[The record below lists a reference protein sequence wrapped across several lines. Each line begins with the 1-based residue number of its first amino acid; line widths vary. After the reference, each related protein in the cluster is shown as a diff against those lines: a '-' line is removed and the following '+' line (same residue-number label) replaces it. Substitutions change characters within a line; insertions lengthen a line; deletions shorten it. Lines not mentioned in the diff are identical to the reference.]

1 MTDTKYERIVQ
12 NENDDVHTQNET
24 IELDYN
30 TKVEIPK
37 SNIKTNVIQTAISTV
52 ILILVY
58 FVLSIGLTFYQR
70 WLLEGFHF
78 PLSVV
83 LYHLIVKLILSAVI
97 RLVFRCITGR
107 SRILLD
113 WRTFYRNMAPTGL
126 ASGIDIGF
134 SNWGLEL
141 VTISL

>member
-1 MTDTKYERIVQ
+1 MTEAKYERIVQ
-12 NENDDVHTQNET
+12 NDNDVHTQNEI

-30 TKVEIPK
+30 TKVEMPK
-37 SNIKTNVIQTAISTV
+37 SNIKTNVIQTAIVTV
-52 ILILVY
+52 ILILIY

-83 LYHLIVKLILSAVI
+83 LYHLVVKLILSAVI
-97 RLVFRCITGR
+97 RLVYRCITGR

-141 VTISL
+141 VKISL

>member
-1 MTDTKYERIVQ
+1 MTEAKYERIVQ
-12 NENDDVHTQNET
+12 NDIDVHTQNEI

-30 TKVEIPK
+30 TKVEMPK
-37 SNIKTNVIQTAISTV
+37 SNIKANVIQTAIVTV
-52 ILILVY
+52 ILILIY

-83 LYHLIVKLILSAVI
+83 LYHLVVKLFLSAVI
-97 RLVFRCITGR
+97 RLVYRCITGR

-141 VTISL
+141 VKISL

>member
-1 MTDTKYERIVQ
+1 MTEAKYERIVQ
-12 NENDDVHTQNET
+12 NETDVHTQNEI

-30 TKVEIPK
+30 TKVEMPK
-37 SNIKTNVIQTAISTV
+37 SNIKTNVIQTAIVTV
-52 ILILVY
+52 ILILIY

-83 LYHLIVKLILSAVI
+83 LYHLVVKLFLSAVI
-97 RLVFRCITGR
+97 RLIYRCITGR

-141 VTISL
+141 VKISL

>member
-1 MTDTKYERIVQ
+1 MTEAKYERIVQ
-12 NENDDVHTQNET
+12 NDNDVHTQNEI

-30 TKVEIPK
+30 TKVEMPK
-37 SNIKTNVIQTAISTV
+37 SNIKANVIQTAIVTV
-52 ILILVY
+52 ILILIY

-83 LYHLIVKLILSAVI
+83 LYHLVVKLFLSAVI
-97 RLVFRCITGR
+97 RLVYRMITGR

-141 VTISL
+141 VKISL